1 MRLYIIRHAETE
13 HNKLGLIQGS
23 EVDSNLNEIGKQ
35 QSDLFFD
42 FYKGINFEK
51 IYVSGLKRTFQTVQ
65 RFIDI
70 GIPFEKFDEFNEI
83 SWGVNQGQND
93 DLKEYREL
101 TESWKNGYL
110 DNKFDMGES
119 PNEMVIRLMMGFEK
133 IIKENF
139 SKVLICIHGRALR
152 IILSK
157 LIDNDLRKMDKY
169 NHSNTG
175 LYILNYNK
183 EIFSL
188 KLSNDRTHI
197 K

>member
-23 EVDSNLNEIGKQ
+23 EVDSSLNEIGKQ

-42 FYKGINFEK
+42 YYKDINFQK
-51 IYVSGLKRTFQTVQ
+51 IYISGLKRTFQTVQ

-83 SWGVNQGQND
+83 SWGVNQGQHD
-93 DLKEYREL
+93 DLKEYKEL

-110 DNKFDMGES
+110 DYKFDMGES
-119 PNEMVIRLMMGFEK
+119 PNEMVIRLMKGFEK

>member
-1 MRLYIIRHAETE
+1 MRLYIIRHGETE

-42 FYKGINFEK
+42 FYKDINFEK
-51 IYVSGLKRTFQTVQ
+51 IYISGLKRTFQTVQ

-70 GIPFEKFDEFNEI
+70 GVPFEKFDEFNEI

-93 DLKEYREL
+93 DLKDYKEL

-119 PNEMVIRLMMGFEK
+119 PNEMVIRLMKGFEK

-139 SKVLICIHGRALR
+139 NKVLICIHGRALR

-175 LYILNYNK
+175 LYILKYNK

>member
-51 IYVSGLKRTFQTVQ
+51 IYTSGLKRTFQTVQ

-93 DLKEYREL
+93 DLKEYKEL

-119 PNEMVIRLMMGFEK
+119 PNEMVIRLMMGFER

>member
-13 HNKLGLIQGS
+13 HNNLGLIQGS
-23 EVDSNLNEIGKQ
+23 EVDSNLNEIGNQ

-42 FYKGINFEK
+42 FYKDVNFEK

-83 SWGVNQGQND
+83 SWGVNQGKND
-93 DLKEYREL
+93 YLKEYKEL
-101 TESWKNGYL
+101 TKSWKNGYL

-119 PNEMVIRLMMGFEK
+119 PNEMIIRLMKGFKK

-175 LYILNYNK
+175 LYILNYQK

-188 KLSNDRTHI
+188 ELLNDRRHI

>member
-42 FYKGINFEK
+42 FYKDVNFEK
-51 IYVSGLKRTFQTVQ
+51 IYISGLKRTFQTVQ

-70 GIPFEKFDEFNEI
+70 GVPFEKFDEFNEI

-93 DLKEYREL
+93 DLKDYKEL

-119 PNEMVIRLMMGFEK
+119 PNEMVIRLMKGFEK

-139 SKVLICIHGRALR
+139 NKVLICIHGRALR

-175 LYILNYNK
+175 LYILKYNK

>member
-42 FYKGINFEK
+42 FYKDVNFEK
-51 IYVSGLKRTFQTVQ
+51 IYISGLKRTFQTVQ

-70 GIPFEKFDEFNEI
+70 GVPFEKFDEFNEI

-93 DLKEYREL
+93 DLKDYKEL

-119 PNEMVIRLMMGFEK
+119 PNEMVIRLMKGFEK

-139 SKVLICIHGRALR
+139 NKVLICIHGRALR

-188 KLSNDRTHI
+188 KLSNDKAHI
-197 K
+197 R

>member
-51 IYVSGLKRTFQTVQ
+51 IYTSGLKRTFQTVQ

-93 DLKEYREL
+93 DLKEYKEL
-101 TESWKNGYL
+101 TESWK
-110 DNKFDMGES
+110 
-119 PNEMVIRLMMGFEK
+119 
-133 IIKENF
+133 
-139 SKVLICIHGRALR
+139 
-152 IILSK
+152 
-157 LIDNDLRKMDKY
+157 MD
-169 NHSNTG
+169 
-175 LYILNYNK
+175 I
-183 EIFSL
+183 
-188 KLSNDRTHI
+188 
-197 K
+197 

>member
-1 MRLYIIRHAETE
+1 
-13 HNKLGLIQGS
+13 
-23 EVDSNLNEIGKQ
+23 
-35 QSDLFFD
+35 
-42 FYKGINFEK
+42 
-51 IYVSGLKRTFQTVQ
+51 
-65 RFIDI
+65 
-70 GIPFEKFDEFNEI
+70 
-83 SWGVNQGQND
+83 
-93 DLKEYREL
+93 
-101 TESWKNGYL
+101 
-110 DNKFDMGES
+110 MGES
-119 PNEMVIRLMMGFEK
+119 PNEMVIRLMMGFER

>member
-13 HNKLGLIQGS
+13 HNNLGLIQGS
-23 EVDSNLNEIGKQ
+23 EVDSNLNEIGYQ

-42 FYKGINFEK
+42 FYKDVNFEK

-83 SWGVNQGQND
+83 SWGVNQGKND
-93 DLKEYREL
+93 YLKEYKEL
-101 TESWKNGYL
+101 TKSWKNGYL

-119 PNEMVIRLMMGFEK
+119 PNEMIIRLMKGFKK

-157 LIDNDLRKMDKY
+157 LMDNDLRKMDKY

-175 LYILNYNK
+175 LYILNYQK

-188 KLSNDRTHI
+188 ELLNDRRHI

>member
-42 FYKGINFEK
+42 FYKDINFEK
-51 IYVSGLKRTFQTVQ
+51 IYISGLKRTFQTVQ
-65 RFIDI
+65 RFINI

-93 DLKEYREL
+93 DLKEYKEL

-119 PNEMVIRLMMGFEK
+119 PNEMVIRLMKGFEK

-169 NHSNTG
+169 NHTNTG

-183 EIFSL
+183 KIFSL

>member
-13 HNKLGLIQGS
+13 HNNLGLIQGS
-23 EVDSNLNEIGKQ
+23 EVDSNLNEIGNQ

-42 FYKGINFEK
+42 FYKDVNFEK

-83 SWGVNQGQND
+83 SWGVNQGKND
-93 DLKEYREL
+93 DLKEYKEL
-101 TESWKNGYL
+101 TKSWKNGYL

-119 PNEMVIRLMMGFEK
+119 PNEMIIRLMKGFKK

-175 LYILNYNK
+175 LYILNYQK

-188 KLSNDRTHI
+188 ELLNDRRHI